1 MVVCSARKPAF
12 FTTEKL
18 PFYELALDEVGSRE
32 RVAGSAPLL
41 REAKQMRC
49 GRVYCGGSARL
60 VEKLF
65 NSKEDELLYVGDHLF
80 TDANAVKASMRWR
93 TALVVQELDLEIRAA
108 ATETRRTAQIDA
120 LLGERDN
127 LESEL
132 NVKRLA
138 LERWDQDR
146 QPSPGLADEAHAED
160 CRRDVV
166 QLRAAVKAVDDR
178 LEPLL
183 ARVGEA
189 FNRHWGYLTRAG
201 HDDKSHIAR
210 QIEKYADVYCAKVTN
225 LDAYTP
231 FHHFRAAPVDLAHT
245 MAAVSSPD
253 L

>member
-1 MVVCSARKPAF
+1 
-12 FTTEKL
+12 
-18 PFYELALDEVGSRE
+18 
-32 RVAGSAPLL
+32 
-41 REAKQMRC
+41 MRC

-146 QPSPGLADEAHAED
+146 QPSPGLSDEAHAEEY
-160 CRRDVV
+160 RRDVV
-166 QLRAAVKAVDDR
+166 SLRAAVKQVDDR

-210 QIEKYADVYCAKVTN
+210 QIEKYAGRLLREGDEPRRVHAVPPLPGRARGPGAHHGGCFLPPLHLTHVC
-225 LDAYTP
+225 LLIHP
-231 FHHFRAAPVDLAHT
+231 FFANSLVQRSPVQST
-245 MAAVSSPD
+245 QPQS
-253 L
+253 

>member
-1 MVVCSARKPAF
+1 
-12 FTTEKL
+12 
-18 PFYELALDEVGSRE
+18 
-32 RVAGSAPLL
+32 
-41 REAKQMRC
+41 
-49 GRVYCGGSARL
+49 
-60 VEKLF
+60 
-65 NSKEDELLYVGDHLF
+65 
-80 TDANAVKASMRWR
+80 MRWR

-146 QPSPGLADEAHAED
+146 QPSPNLSDEAQAED

-166 QLRAAVKAVDDR
+166 SLRAAVRQVDDR

>member
-1 MVVCSARKPAF
+1 
-12 FTTEKL
+12 
-18 PFYELALDEVGSRE
+18 
-32 RVAGSAPLL
+32 
-41 REAKQMRC
+41 MRC

-132 NVKRLA
+132 NVKRIA
-138 LERWDQDR
+138 LQRWDQDR
-146 QPSPGLADEAHAED
+146 QPSPGLSDETHAEEY
-160 CRRDVV
+160 RRDVV
-166 QLRAAVKAVDDR
+166 SLRAAVKQVDDR

-189 FNRHWGYLTRAG
+189 FNRHWGYLTRARATTT
-201 HDDKSHIAR
+201 SRTSRAR
-210 QIEKYADVYCAKVTN
+210 SRKCADVYCAKVTN
-225 LDAYTP
+225 LDAFHTP
-231 FHHFRAAPVDLAHT
+231 WTRTPLPGRARGPGAHHVGVLP
-245 MAAVSSPD
+245 
-253 L
+253 

>member
-1 MVVCSARKPAF
+1 M
-12 FTTEKL
+12 
-18 PFYELALDEVGSRE
+18 
-32 RVAGSAPLL
+32 
-41 REAKQMRC
+41 KQ
-49 GRVYCGGSARL
+49 
-60 VEKLF
+60 
-65 NSKEDELLYVGDHLF
+65 
-80 TDANAVKASMRWR
+80 
-93 TALVVQELDLEIRAA
+93 
-108 ATETRRTAQIDA
+108 
-120 LLGERDN
+120 
-127 LESEL
+127 
-132 NVKRLA
+132 
-138 LERWDQDR
+138 
-146 QPSPGLADEAHAED
+146 
-160 CRRDVV
+160 
-166 QLRAAVKAVDDR
+166 VDDR